1 MIGKNPMRKQSYSQ
15 KNSRVLFYAVL
26 LIILLGI
33 GFIVTRDINVPTERV
48 SQDVK
53 VTLEH

>member
-1 MIGKNPMRKQSYSQ
+1 MRKQSYSQ